1 MNILEYSEVHLK
13 SKTPPLK
20 AVGGGGRGYSGRYK
34 GIFNFTIIFLLRSHD
49 LDTCITFK
57 ITLGLLLIQKNMFH
71 ENYCFWGAGASQ
83 AFDLLHDRNSPA
95 KAGLFRACRV
105 NTLKTTILQFCE

>member
-1 MNILEYSEVHLK
+1 M
-13 SKTPPLK
+13 
-20 AVGGGGRGYSGRYK
+20 
-34 GIFNFTIIFLLRSHD
+34 
-49 LDTCITFK
+49 
-57 ITLGLLLIQKNMFH
+57 GLLLIQKYMFH

-105 NTLKTTILQFCE
+105 NTLKTQSLYFVNKNAFRASKNGDVQQKISSQDKKMARKATFYL